1 MVQWLIHW
9 TNSTPEEGTWE
20 IAGDIEE
27 QFPTFDPWGQ
37 GSSQA
42 GGIDT
47 SINNMEGSQTK
58 KVNEGEEKGMESA
71 KEREAETYAD
81 SPDELAN

>member
-1 MVQWLIHW
+1 MEPPKEGCWGASRATHESQQHQRQQPQAK
-9 TNSTPEEGTWE
+9 TPQHRTV
-20 IAGDIEE
+20 DVV
-27 QFPTFDPWGQ
+27 WGVWV
-37 GSSQA
+37 
-42 GGIDT
+42 DT